1 MFVSFIKQVNQFP
14 KLILLVILA
23 LSAFFFVQAR
33 DGLFDPDSGKLR
45 INSTVEPFIER
56 DSGAYQLFLDTREA
70 FGSEEVVVIALHN
83 TEKEPVGLDYLRT
96 LSHLKSDIESKV
108 PGVSKVLSM
117 LDIPQASGKCAG
129 KSYFH
134 KMGIGSVCLSVLEK
148 YEHEISCLNNSSS
161 ENISAV
167 DAIVLLKLKRII
179 SNKSEKNL
187 EESLEENL
195 EEGIEDDLE
204 ESPEENLEESLEGGL
219 DENLEENMDENV
231 TESGDTLTGTDTSE
245 DSSLDC
251 TLEKSGSSPQKLHAD
266 AEEKISKSVSSLK
279 NHPLFQGD
287 VLSKDLSTAALIIT
301 FNPESKPESD
311 DTQKIIKQLLVKHQQ
326 NPDISETLRIAYAG
340 QPRQINKASR
350 LIRQDMQRILPMS
363 LLLIIIVLL
372 IAFRSFKAVFVPLSV
387 VLFGI
392 LWTAGIIGWVGDEL
406 NLVTMAC
413 APIIVCVG
421 SAYVIKFLNQ
431 YQTEAL
437 EMKEER
443 SAAEPPAS
451 IPQVISATLH
461 SVTVP
466 VTVTAV
472 TTVAGFIALVVSPIP
487 AVQQLGLYSSVGII
501 FINLFT
507 LTLAPALLHY
517 IHMPD
522 IASSKEERGLLNRFL
537 QIIVEWLRLHSKR
550 LIWVWLLIAG
560 FAAFGM
566 LSLSINSSTKTF
578 PEESQ
583 LVQDLKLIEN
593 ELSGTDTLRLLFRAE
608 TGIDSQYSSANN
620 PLKTAKTIYGLKEL
634 QDWMFQINGAT
645 EIDNIKGLRIDKLH
659 SPVDVLEHYRMG
671 LEKLT
676 DAEVVQFFEKTSEKG
691 PRFLS
696 TAEDVLQ
703 VTIRMR
709 SSGSTAFLELRDLLL
724 LKVPELLPHLK
735 FNYTG
740 GGVLSSESAN
750 NIAQGQI
757 NSVFL
762 ALIIVFVILSL
773 LFLSWK
779 MGVIALFP
787 NVITIL
793 IFFGSLGWLDIP
805 IGVTISVIA
814 AIALGIGVDD
824 TIHFLSHYNEKA
836 KKLRNKREASLK
848 TLPLVARP
856 MMFST
861 IALSA
866 GFILFAQSEME
877 SQVMFGTFTAL
888 TLLVC
893 LAIDMTFLPSVVMET
908 GLITVWD
915 YVGLKFDEEFIQ
927 GIDLFQ
933 NMTVRE
939 AKIASLM
946 AYPED
951 LKHGEL
957 LFSQG
962 DLGHEMYVILEGSIS
977 IFLENNGKRTDLVRL
992 EKGNTFGEMGLFRK
1006 AERSASAEA
1015 AEKTRL
1021 LVINRDC
1028 LDPLKKRNPKIAA
1041 KLFINLANRLQSSL
1055 KDTDQRILE
1064 QKDFNLTSLE
1074 EKLNDDEKLT
1084 EQEVSIKPEELWE
1097 NLGPKWRHKLQSFSE
1112 IHKVLSG
1119 KRLSNIKNDKG
1130 DFLFITSGTVEIESI
1145 VSPKSDTFSVGYCWT
1160 RKDFDLIGEFALC
1173 TGKETATARAIARQ
1187 DSTLLLFKE
1196 TQLLALAKQESRL
1209 AAQFLEDVVCLLS
1222 DQLSIADQRLQ
1233 NH

>member
-1 MFVSFIKQVNQFP
+1 MFVRFVTQLNKFP

-33 DGLFDPDSGKLR
+33 DGLFEPDSGRLR

-56 DSGAYQLFLDTREA
+56 DSGAYQQFLDAREA

-83 TEKEPVGLDYLRT
+83 TEKKPVGLDYLLT
-96 LSHLKSDIESKV
+96 LSHLKSDFESKV
-108 PGVSKVLSM
+108 PGISKVISM

-134 KMGIGSVCLSVLEK
+134 QIGIGSVCLSVLEK
-148 YEHEISCLNNSSS
+148 YEHEISCLNSPSTDKSVTADS
-161 ENISAV
+161 EDNI
-167 DAIVLLKLKRII
+167 
-179 SNKSEKNL
+179 
-187 EESLEENL
+187 EESL

-204 ESPEENLEESLEGGL
+204 ENLEENLEESLEGSL
-219 DENLEENMDENV
+219 DENLEENEA
-231 TESGDTLTGTDTSE
+231 ESGDTVTEADSLE

-251 TLEKSGSSPQKLHAD
+251 TLDRSGSSPQKIRAD
-266 AEEKISKSVSSLK
+266 AEVKIRKTVSSLK

-287 VLSKDLSTAALIIT
+287 VLSKDLSTTALIIT
-301 FNPESKPESD
+301 FSPESTPESD
-311 DTQKIIKQLLVKHQQ
+311 KTQEIIKQLLVKHQQ
-326 NPDISETLRIAYAG
+326 NPDIPDTLRIAYAG

-350 LIRQDMQRILPMS
+350 LIRQDMQLILPMS
-363 LLLIIIVLL
+363 LLLIVVVLL
-372 IAFRSFKAVFVPLSV
+372 ISFRSIKAVFIPLSV
-387 VLFGI
+387 VILGI

-437 EMKEER
+437 EMRVER
-443 SAAEPPAS
+443 GPAEPPAS
-451 IPQVISATLH
+451 IPEIISATLN
-461 SVTVP
+461 SVTIP
-466 VTVTAV
+466 VTVTAI

-487 AVQQLGLYSSVGII
+487 AVQQLGLYSSVGIVS
-501 FINLFT
+501 INLFT
-507 LTLAPALLHY
+507 LTLAPALLNY
-517 IHMPD
+517 LHMPE
-522 IASSKEERGLLNRFL
+522 ISTNEERKGLLNRFFQL
-537 QIIVEWLRLHSKR
+537 IAEWLRLHSKR
-550 LIWVWLLIAG
+550 LIWIWLIIAG
-560 FAAFGM
+560 FAAIGM
-566 LSLSINSSTKTF
+566 LELSINSSTKTF
-578 PEESQ
+578 PEDSQ
-583 LVQDLKLIEN
+583 LVKDLKLIEN
-593 ELSGTDTLRLLFRAE
+593 ELSGTDTLRLLFKAK
-608 TGIDSQYSSANN
+608 TGSDSQQSSTNN

-634 QDWMFQINGAT
+634 QDWIFQVNGAT
-645 EIDNIKGLRIDKLH
+645 EIDNIKGLRIDKFH
-659 SPVDVLEHYRMG
+659 SPVDVLGHYRLG
-671 LEKLT
+671 LEKLS
-676 DAEVVQFFEKTSEKG
+676 DDEVVQFFEKTSANG

-696 TAEDVLQ
+696 KAEDVLQ

-709 SSGSTAFLELRDLLL
+709 SNGSTAFLALRDSLL

-735 FNYTG
+735 FSYTG

-762 ALIIVFVILSL
+762 ALVIVFVILSM

-824 TIHFLSHYNEKA
+824 TIHFLSHYNENA
-836 KKLRNKREASLK
+836 NKLRNKREASLK
-848 TLPLVARP
+848 TLPIVARP
-856 MMFST
+856 MLFST

-877 SQVMFGTFTAL
+877 SQVLFGTFTAF

-915 YVGLKFDEEFIQ
+915 YVGLKFDEEFIK

-946 AYPED
+946 AYTED
-951 LKHGEL
+951 LKQGEL

-962 DLGHEMYVILEGSIS
+962 EIGDEMYVILEGSIA
-977 IFLENNGKRTDLVRL
+977 IFLENNGKRTDLARL

-1015 AEKTRL
+1015 ANKTRL
-1021 LVINRDC
+1021 LVVNRDC

-1041 KLFINLANRLQSSL
+1041 KLYLNLANRLQSSL
-1055 KDTDQRILE
+1055 KDTNERLLT
-1064 QKDFNLTSLE
+1064 QKDFNLSSLE
-1074 EKLNDDEKLT
+1074 AKLNNDKKLT
-1084 EQEVSIKPEELWE
+1084 EQEISKKPEDLWE
-1097 NLGPKWRHKLQSFSE
+1097 NLGAKWRHKLQLFSE
-1112 IHKVLSG
+1112 TYTVARG

-1130 DFLFITSGTVEIESI
+1130 DFLFITSGIVEIESI
-1145 VSPKSDTFSVGYCWT
+1145 VSPKNDTFSVGYCWS

-1173 TGKETATARAIARQ
+1173 TGNKTATARAVARQ
-1187 DSTLLLFKE
+1187 DSTLLQFTE
-1196 TQLLALAKQESRL
+1196 TKLLVLAKKESRL
-1209 AAQFLEDVVCLLS
+1209 AAHFLEDVVCLLS
-1222 DQLSIADQRLQ
+1222 DQLAIADKRLQ

>member
-1 MFVSFIKQVNQFP
+1 MFVRFITRLNQFP
-14 KLILLVILA
+14 KLILLVIFA

-33 DGLFDPDSGKLR
+33 DGLFDSDSGRLR

-56 DSGAYQLFLDTREA
+56 NSGAYQQFLDTREA

-83 TEKEPVGLDYLRT
+83 TEKEPVGLNYLLT
-96 LSHLKSDIESKV
+96 LSHLKADVEAKV
-108 PGVSKVLSM
+108 PGISKVLSM

-134 KMGIGSVCLSVLEK
+134 QMGIGSVCLSVLEK
-148 YEHEISCLNNSSS
+148 YEHQISCLNKSSS
-161 ENISAV
+161 INISSDDEAT
-167 DAIVLLKLKRII
+167 LLKLKKII
-179 SNKSEKNL
+179 SNKNEKNL
-187 EESLEENL
+187 EESL

-204 ESPEENLEESLEGGL
+204 ESPEVHLEESLEESL
-219 DENLEENMDENV
+219 DESLEESPDEDVADSGDSV
-231 TESGDTLTGTDTSE
+231 TEADTSN

-251 TLEKSGSSPQKLHAD
+251 TLEKSSSSPQKIHAD
-266 AEEKISKSVSSLK
+266 TDAKIRKTVSSLK
-279 NHPLFQGD
+279 SHPLFQGD
-287 VLSKDLSTAALIIT
+287 VLSKDASTAALIIT
-301 FNPESKPESD
+301 FNPESKPESAE
-311 DTQKIIKQLLVKHQQ
+311 TQQIIKQLIFKHQQ
-326 NPDISETLRIAYAG
+326 NLGISDTLRIAYAG

-350 LIRQDMQRILPMS
+350 LIQQDMQLILPMS
-363 LLLIIIVLL
+363 FLLIVIVLL
-372 IAFRSFKAVFVPLSV
+372 IAFRSIKAVFVPLLV
-387 VLFGI
+387 VFFGI
-392 LWTAGIIGWVGDEL
+392 IWTAGIIGWVGDEL

-431 YQTEAL
+431 YQTETL
-437 EMKEER
+437 EIKQER
-443 SAAEPPAS
+443 SAEKPLAS
-451 IPQVISATLH
+451 IPEIITATLN

-466 VTVTAV
+466 VTVTAI

-501 FINLFT
+501 SINLFT

-517 IHMPD
+517 IHMPE
-522 IASSKEERGLLNRFL
+522 IATSEEGKGLLNHFFRL
-537 QIIVEWLRLHSKR
+537 IAEWLRLHSKR
-550 LIWVWLLIAG
+550 LIWIWLLIAG
-560 FAAFGM
+560 FAGFGM
-566 LSLSINSSTKTF
+566 LELSINSSTKTF

-593 ELSGTDTLRLLFRAE
+593 ELSGTDTLRLLFKAE
-608 TGIDSQYSSANN
+608 TGSDSQQSSANN

-634 QDWMFQINGAT
+634 QDWMFQVNGAT
-645 EIDNIKGLRIDKLH
+645 EIDNIKGLRIDKFH
-659 SPVDVLEHYRMG
+659 SPVDVLAHYRMG
-671 LEKLT
+671 LDKLT
-676 DAEVVQFFEKTSEKG
+676 DEEVVQFFKKTSENG

-709 SSGSTAFLELRDLLL
+709 SSGSTAFLALRDMLL

-735 FNYTG
+735 FSYTG

-824 TIHFLSHYNEKA
+824 TIHFLSHYNENA
-836 KKLRNKREASLK
+836 NKLRNKREASLK
-848 TLPLVARP
+848 TLPIVARP

-866 GFILFAQSEME
+866 GFILFLQSEME
-877 SQVMFGTFTAL
+877 SQVLFGTFTAF

-915 YVGLKFDEEFIQ
+915 YVGLKFDEEFIA

-946 AYPED
+946 AYTKD
-951 LKHGEL
+951 LEQGGL
-957 LFSQG
+957 LFSEG
-962 DLGHEMYVILEGSIS
+962 DIGDEMYVILEGSIS
-977 IFLENNGKRTDLVRL
+977 IFLEKNEKRTDLVRL

-1021 LVINRDC
+1021 LVVNRDC
-1028 LDPLKKRNPKIAA
+1028 LEPLKKRNPKIAA
-1041 KLFINLANRLQSSL
+1041 KLFLNLANRLQLSL
-1055 KDTDQRILE
+1055 KDTDERLLE
-1064 QKDFNLTSLE
+1064 QKDFNLSSLE
-1074 EKLNDDEKLT
+1074 AKLNNDDKLK
-1084 EQEVSIKPEELWE
+1084 EQEVSIRPEDLWD
-1097 NLGPKWRHKLQSFSE
+1097 NLGAKWQQKLLSFSKTY
-1112 IHKVLSG
+1112 KVARG
-1119 KRLSNIKNDKG
+1119 KRLSKIKNDKG
-1130 DFLFITSGTVEIESI
+1130 DFLFITSGTVEIASI
-1145 VSPKSDTFSVGYCWT
+1145 VSPKSDSFSVGYCWT
-1160 RKDFDLIGEFALC
+1160 RKNFDLIGEFALC
-1173 TGKETATARAIARQ
+1173 TANEKATARAIARQ
-1187 DSTLLLFKE
+1187 DSTLLQFAE
-1196 TQLLALAKQESRL
+1196 TKLIALAEQEPRL
-1209 AAQFLEDVVCLLS
+1209 AAQFLEDLVCLLS
-1222 DQLSIADQRLQ
+1222 DQLAIADKRLQ
-1233 NH
+1233 IH

>member
-1 MFVSFIKQVNQFP
+1 MFVRFFTQLNQYP

-33 DGLFDPDSGKLR
+33 DGLFDPVSGSLR

-56 DSGAYQLFLDTREA
+56 DSGAYQQFLDAREA

-83 TEKEPVGLDYLRT
+83 TEKEPVGLDYLLT
-96 LSHLKSDIESKV
+96 LSHLKADIETNV
-108 PGVSKVLSM
+108 PGISKVLSM

-134 KMGIGSVCLSVLEK
+134 QMGIGSVCLSVLEK
-148 YEHEISCLNNSSS
+148 YEHQISCLNSSS
-161 ENISAV
+161 ADKSSSAES
-167 DAIVLLKLKRII
+167 DD
-179 SNKSEKNL
+179 NL
-187 EESLEENL
+187 EESLEESLEEGLEDELEDSPEQNL
-195 EEGIEDDLE
+195 EESLEDSLD
-204 ESPEENLEESLEGGL
+204 ENLEESL
-219 DENLEENMDENV
+219 DEDIADSGNSETEVDAEE
-231 TESGDTLTGTDTSE
+231 DT
-245 DSSLDC
+245 SLDC
-251 TLEKSGSSPQKLHAD
+251 ALEKTDSSPQNIHAD
-266 AEEKISKSVSSLK
+266 AEATIRKTVSSLK

-287 VLSKDLSTAALIIT
+287 VLSKDASTAALIIT
-301 FNPESKPESD
+301 FNPESKPESAE
-311 DTQKIIKQLLVKHQQ
+311 TQQIIKQLLVKHQQ
-326 NPDISETLRIAYAG
+326 NPKIADTLRIAYAG

-350 LIRQDMQRILPMS
+350 LIRQDMQLILPMS
-363 LLLIIIVLL
+363 LLLIVIVLL
-372 IAFRSFKAVFVPLSV
+372 IAFRSIKAVFVPLSV

-392 LWTAGIIGWVGDEL
+392 LWTAGIIGWIGDEL

-437 EMKEER
+437 EMKQER
-443 SAAEPPAS
+443 SAADPPAS
-451 IPQVISATLH
+451 IPQIISATLN

-466 VTVTAV
+466 VTVTAI
-472 TTVAGFIALVVSPIP
+472 TTVAGFIALMVSPIP

-501 FINLFT
+501 SINLFT

-517 IHMPD
+517 IYMPD
-522 IASSKEERGLLNRFL
+522 LAPTEEGSSLLNRFFQL
-537 QIIVEWLRLHSKR
+537 ITEWLRLHSKR
-550 LIWVWLLIAG
+550 LIWIWLIIAG

-566 LSLSINSSTKTF
+566 LGLSINSSTKTF
-578 PEESQ
+578 PAESQ
-583 LVQDLKLIEN
+583 LVKDLKLIEN
-593 ELSGTDTLRLLFRAE
+593 ELSGTDTLRLLFKAE
-608 TGIDSQYSSANN
+608 TDSEGQQSSAKN

-634 QDWMFQINGAT
+634 QDWLFQVNGAT

-659 SPVDVLEHYRMG
+659 SPVDVLSHYRLG
-671 LEKLT
+671 LDKLS
-676 DAEVVQFFEKTSEKG
+676 DEEVVQFFEKTSENG

-709 SSGSTAFLELRDLLL
+709 SNGSTAFLALRDLLL

-735 FNYTG
+735 FSYTG

-824 TIHFLSHYNEKA
+824 TIHFLSHYNENA
-836 KKLRNKREASLK
+836 NKLRNKREASLK
-848 TLPLVARP
+848 TLPIVARP
-856 MMFST
+856 MLFST

-877 SQVMFGTFTAL
+877 SQVLFGTFTAF

-893 LAIDMTFLPSVVMET
+893 LAIDMNFLPSVVMET

-915 YVGLKFDEEFIQ
+915 YVGLKFDEEFIG

-951 LKHGEL
+951 LKQGEL
-957 LFSQG
+957 LFSEG
-962 DLGHEMYVILEGSIS
+962 DIGDEMYVILEGSIS
-977 IFLENNGKRTDLVRL
+977 IFLEKNGKRTDLVRL

-1021 LVINRDC
+1021 LVVNRDC

-1041 KLFINLANRLQSSL
+1041 KLFLNLANRLQSSL
-1055 KDTDQRILE
+1055 KDTDERLLA

-1074 EKLNDDEKLT
+1074 AKLNNDEKLA
-1084 EQEVSIKPEELWE
+1084 EQEISIKPEDLWE
-1097 NLGPKWRHKLQSFSE
+1097 SLGAKWRHKLQSFSE
-1112 IHKVLSG
+1112 TYKVARG
-1119 KRLSNIKNDKG
+1119 KRLSKIKNDKG
-1130 DFLFITSGTVEIESI
+1130 DFLFITSGTVEIASI
-1145 VSPKSDTFSVGYCWT
+1145 VSAKNDTFSVGYCWT
-1160 RKDFDLIGEFALC
+1160 RKDFDLIGEFSLC
-1173 TGKETATARAIARQ
+1173 TANETATARAIARQ
-1187 DSTLLLFKE
+1187 DSTLLQFTE
-1196 TQLLALAKQESRL
+1196 TKLLALAKHEPRL

-1222 DQLSIADQRLQ
+1222 DQLAIADKRLQ